1 LTLYRSLRLVQGQKS
16 KINYLSDQEGYANI
30 GPLIIKIKIMGF
42 MNKAKDLYKLQK
54 QAKEIKKQLKNIH
67 VEAES
72 DGVTVTIDGEQHFI
86 DVKIDES
93 ILGDSKKISKAFV
106 EASNK
111 AIKKSQLIGAEKMK
125 DVMGGLGG
133 MFGE

>member
-1 LTLYRSLRLVQGQKS
+1 
-16 KINYLSDQEGYANI
+16 
-30 GPLIIKIKIMGF
+30 

-67 VEAES
+67 IEAEANGIS
-72 DGVTVTIDGEQHFI
+72 VVCDGEQHFMEAK
-86 DVKIDES
+86 VVDES
-93 ILGDSKKISKAFV
+93 LLSDANKLGKAFV
-106 EASNK
+106 EAANK

-125 DVMGGLGG
+125 DVMGGFGG

>member
-1 LTLYRSLRLVQGQKS
+1 
-16 KINYLSDQEGYANI
+16 
-30 GPLIIKIKIMGF
+30 MGF

-67 VEAES
+67 IEAEANGIS
-72 DGVTVTIDGEQHFI
+72 VVCDGEQHFMEAK
-86 DVKIDES
+86 VVDES
-93 ILGDSKKISKAFV
+93 LLSDANKLGKAFV
-106 EASNK
+106 EAANK

-125 DVMGGLGG
+125 DVMGGFGG